1 MCMLCK
7 HTADPPGTG
16 SPWRAWE
23 TRRVRKAFALGVVVH
38 TLIQPRAAQRPKRRH
53 TDLCELK
60 DSLVYRAYP
69 RTATAVTQRTL
80 SWKTKANQK
89 EKKKEERAKAGQCW
103 CTPLI
108 PALGR
113 QRQADFWVRGQ
124 PGLQSEFQDSQGY
137 TEKPCLENKSPCGRI
152 TALGWRPRR
161 QKKTP
166 SLSLSPLLMSR
177 SFYICCFLL
186 LSLITF

>member
-80 SWKTKANQK
+80 S
-89 EKKKEERAKAGQCW
+89 
-103 CTPLI
+103 
-108 PALGR
+108 
-113 QRQADFWVRGQ
+113 
-124 PGLQSEFQDSQGY
+124 
-137 TEKPCLENKSPCGRI
+137 
-152 TALGWRPRR
+152 
-161 QKKTP
+161 
-166 SLSLSPLLMSR
+166 
-177 SFYICCFLL
+177 
-186 LSLITF
+186 